1 MVTCELC
8 NKTGDD
14 LSLREAT
21 HKELGKKWVCQDC
34 WTELYTKNE
43 MISGS
48 TGSGGAVGC
57 AMGCPGCRNA

>member
-8 NKTGDD
+8 KQSSND

-21 HKELGKKWVCQDC
+21 HKVYGRKWVCQDC
-34 WTELYTKNE
+34 WTELYTRNE

-48 TGSGGAVGC
+48 TGSGTVGC
-57 AMGCPGCRNA
+57 SMGCPGCKKA

>member
-8 NKTGDD
+8 NKSGEDV
-14 LSLREAT
+14 SLREAT
-21 HKELGKKWVCQDC
+21 HKEHGKKWVCQDC
-34 WTELYTKNE
+34 WTELYSKNE

-48 TGSGGAVGC
+48 TGGGVAGC